1 MQGSFL
7 LQETRNLK
15 NVTVGKNEGFAGRKC
30 DEFFVS
36 DIVDDFFLTPLR
48 KRGKN
53 IIYLTSIKGT
63 LFPEQ
68 SNVLRLGN

>member
-36 DIVDDFFLTPLR
+36 DIVDDFF
-48 KRGKN
+48 
-53 IIYLTSIKGT
+53 
-63 LFPEQ
+63 
-68 SNVLRLGN
+68 